1 MFWEKTALFSSSS
14 SPPLVCFWSFPAP
27 LSAALPHTPY
37 KPTHKESSCV
47 QIVSLGKMSTL
58 FKKSIWWGLWS
69 TGPPAISSL
78 FIFPGCWLTEL
89 LSKLNQIN
97 ANRVV
102 KGELLASLFH
112 EIFQRTLKMWTIVIF
127 PNKSQICSHFWHFL
141 PVACLLRGAPHPLF
155 CEPGKQL
162 KVKSRILLFVV
173 RPQPGGGLAPFDK
186 HRCDRILGRSQ
197 GLASPEIFLCF
208 SSRFCPQFTTSIY
221 NILPY
226 K

>member
-27 LSAALPHTPY
+27 LSAALPHTLY

-78 FIFPGCWLTEL
+78 FILPGCCLKGL
-89 LSKLNQIN
+89 FSKLNQIN

-112 EIFQRTLKMWTIVIF
+112 EIFQRTLKMWMIVIF
-127 PNKSQICSHFWHFL
+127 PNKSQICSHFDIFYLW
-141 PVACLLRGAPHPLF
+141 PVCWGVLHILSFVNLENNLKWKVGFFCLWSDLNQVA
-155 CEPGKQL
+155 
-162 KVKSRILLFVV
+162 V
-173 RPQPGGGLAPFDK
+173 
-186 HRCDRILGRSQ
+186 
-197 GLASPEIFLCF
+197 
-208 SSRFCPQFTTSIY
+208 
-221 NILPY
+221 
-226 K
+226 